1 MIRTPFFYG
10 YIIISLCFLNMFLM
24 RGILAS
30 FGVLYVALLDD
41 FEWSRA
47 TAASIAS
54 ANALVYGASS
64 PLVGWSYDRLGP
76 RILMPVGGLLIGSG
90 LILSAQSSS
99 LWQFY
104 IFYGLFVGLG
114 LGGIGFVSN
123 SALLSHW
130 FRQRRATAIGLATMG
145 LGMGIL
151 IVVPT
156 ITILISWFGWRTA
169 LVLAGV
175 TVLAVV
181 VPLNALLQRRRPE
194 DIGQLADGA
203 TTMTASTA
211 SESANQVAADH
222 DWTLKSALFSFPFW
236 TIAMGH
242 LVLGTGLSLMYT
254 HVVAHMINAG
264 LDTLAAAS
272 IFALVGAARIPGTA
286 IWGFISD
293 RLDRAR
299 AYGLGTLMTVGGI
312 AVLMVVTPGV
322 PTWWL
327 YAWLYAFVLL
337 YGLGHSAGN
346 PTYGA
351 TIADIFG
358 GKKVGTIFGFLEITF
373 GLGMAIGPWFGG
385 FVHDIT
391 GSYHYALIL
400 GLVCFALSYL
410 SIYVS
415 MVWQRRSQQAELE
428 PA

>member
-1 MIRTPFFYG
+1 MIRLPFFYG
-10 YIIISLCFLNMFLM
+10 YVIISLCFLNMFLM

-30 FGVLYVALLDD
+30 FGVFYVALLDD

-76 RILMPVGGLLIGSG
+76 RILMPIGGLLIGAG

-123 SALLSHW
+123 SALLSFW

-156 ITILISWFGWRTA
+156 ITILISWYGWRTA
-169 LVLAGV
+169 LVVAGA

-194 DIGQLADGA
+194 DIGQLPDGA
-203 TTMTASTA
+203 VTATTPETGDSKPQPVTD
-211 SESANQVAADH
+211 N
-222 DWTLKSALFSFPFW
+222 DWTLKSALASFPFW
-236 TIAMGH
+236 SIALGH

-286 IWGFISD
+286 IWGYISD

-299 AYGLGTLMTVGGI
+299 AYGLGTLMTVAGI
-312 AVLMVVTPGV
+312 AVLMAVTPGV

-327 YAWLYAFVLL
+327 YAWLYTFVVL

-346 PTYGA
+346 PTFGA

-358 GKKVGTIFGFLEITF
+358 GKSVGTIFGFLEITF
-373 GLGMAIGPWFGG
+373 GIGMAFGPWFGG
-385 FVHDIT
+385 FVHDVT

-400 GLVCFALSYL
+400 GLVCFALSFL
-410 SIYVS
+410 SIYAS
-415 MVWQRRSQQAELE
+415 MLWQRRSRQTAPE